1 MLGPLNAMCYVL
13 RKYLD
18 EQFSKKES
26 KSKDE
31 LGKYVFD
38 NKDLQKILD

>member
-1 MLGPLNAMCYVL
+1 MLEPVKTMCNVL

-38 NKDLQKILD
+38 NKDL